1 MAAQYLA
8 CLAVVSAFY
17 HLPPHV
23 LPSIQ
28 LVEAGDPGLASRNK
42 DGSVDLGVMQI
53 NSLWIAPLAQHTRQ
67 SQTAVRQRLLHDGC
81 FNIAAAGAILR
92 IYLNEEKGNLLRAV
106 GDYHSHKKL
115 RNLSYQLKVLDAAVR
130 LFRRGSAR
138 K

>member
-1 MAAQYLA
+1 MAA
-8 CLAVVSAFY
+8 VSAFY

-28 LVEAGDPGLASRNK
+28 LVESGNPGLASRNK
-42 DGSVDLGVMQI
+42 DGSADLGVMQI
-53 NSLWIAPLAQHTRQ
+53 NSLWVAPLAQHTSQ
-67 SQTAVRQRLLHDGC
+67 SQTAVRQRLLHDAC

-106 GDYHSHKKL
+106 GDYHSHKPV
-115 RNLSYQLKVLDAAVR
+115 RNLSYQLRVLDAATR
-130 LFRRGSAR
+130 LFRRGPAR